1 MRKIVVAVVCVA
13 ALAAAGYGYAR
24 FKANQIM
31 AAGLANFTD
40 SLPPGA
46 SLVYASA
53 EPRLLSRSAHLTGVR
68 LVMPGATYTAA
79 EADIAPDGPDRLR
92 FLRLRD
98 AVETAASATT
108 SIASVEAEQ
117 VSVAGDAAW
126 TGSFEPKATRAS
138 HIALHGVHFAGADQT
153 EMTIADC
160 TLDNYG
166 PGRPA
171 TLDLRAVGVSAPG
184 GLVGRLDIAHIK
196 LAGVDLTR
204 LMPPADTGFGLSP
217 PGADPLAEA
226 SGLRVMAG
234 GKPLISVASVAASL
248 THLAVTDLVVLADDQ
263 LTPGLRQ
270 AGYDRFQGT
279 LVVDGAL
286 DVAARRLRI
295 DQVDLLAANMA
306 HAHLA
311 VALDNLPPDLLG
323 PALDARHLQ
332 LGLAELIGLQLRSLD
347 FSLED
352 RSLTGKLLAAAAA
365 QRGVPPAQ
373 LLAVVQSQVQALAA
387 QYRVPDAASAPVL
400 AFLADPHW
408 LVVAAH
414 PPQPVPVI
422 GLLSL
427 IRSAPGQPLGS
438 QALGLQVTNQAPAQ

>member
-1 MRKIVVAVVCVA
+1 MRTRLAIAVVCIA
-13 ALAAAGYGYAR
+13 ALAAAGYAYAR
-24 FKANQIM
+24 FRANQIM
-31 AAGLANFTD
+31 VDGLAAFTD
-40 SLPPGA
+40 QLPPGA
-46 SLVYASA
+46 TLAYASA
-53 EPRLLSRSAHLTGVR
+53 EPRLLSRSAHLTDVR
-68 LVMPGATYTAA
+68 LVTRGATYTAA
-79 EADIAPDGPDRLR
+79 EADIAPDGPDALR
-92 FLRLRD
+92 FLRLRN
-98 AVETAASATT
+98 AAETAPSATT
-108 SIASVEAEQ
+108 SFALIEAEQ
-117 VSVAGDAAW
+117 VSVASGAAW
-126 TGSFEPKATRAS
+126 TGSFEPKATRAG
-138 HIALHGVHFAGADQT
+138 HIALHGVRFTGADQT
-153 EMTIADC
+153 EMTIGDG

-184 GLVGRLDIAHIK
+184 GPVGRLDIAHVK

-217 PGADPLAEA
+217 PGADPTAEA
-226 SGLRVMAG
+226 SGLSVMAN
-234 GKPLISVASVAASL
+234 GKPLISLASFAAGL
-248 THLAVTDLVVLADDQ
+248 THLAVTDLAVLADDQ

-286 DVAARRLRI
+286 DVAARRLRVDQI
-295 DQVDLLAANMA
+295 DLVAADMA

-323 PALDARHLQ
+323 PALDARHLR
-332 LGLAELIGLQLRSLD
+332 LGFAELVGLQLRSLD

-365 QRGVPPAQ
+365 QRGMPPAQ
-373 LLAVVQSQVQALAA
+373 LLAVVQSQVRALAA

-408 LVVAAH
+408 LVIAAH
-414 PPQPVPVI
+414 PPQPAPLIGVP
-422 GLLSL
+422 SL
-427 IRSAPGQPLGS
+427 IRNAPDQT
-438 QALGLQVTNQAPAQ
+438 LGLRVTNQPPAQ